1 MKSFLKY
8 TLATI
13 VGIMISSIVMI
24 IIGIGFIGI
33 IISAGD
39 KPVEVKSN
47 SILHFKIAQSI
58 PDRGSNNPF
67 DGFDFTSFTLA
78 PQIGLDQILKNI
90 EKAKTDDRIKGI
102 YLETGMY
109 SPGIAT
115 IEEIRNAMI
124 DFKESGKFIIAFSND
139 IMFQSNYYLST
150 VADKI
155 YMNPAGIMEFWGL
168 RSEVV
173 FYKGAMEKL
182 GIDMQIIRHGEYKS
196 AIEPFTSDHMSKE
209 SRKQTLEYMNSIWNG
224 MVNKISKARNIPVEK
239 LNKYADDLAI
249 NKISVAFETNLIDSV
264 KYQDEVLTELLQLSG
279 LEKNHKLRLV
289 SMSKYAKVS
298 KGKTK
303 GYTRDKIAI
312 VYASGVIGFGEGT
325 ESSIGSVKYANSLR
339 KARKDTNIKA
349 IVIRVNSP
357 GGSALASDIIWR
369 EVDLARK
376 VKPVVASFG
385 NVAASG
391 GYYIVST
398 VDTIVAQPN
407 TITGSIGVFGTIP
420 NTQKFLND
428 KLGITVDVAKTNKH
442 SDFGA
447 FYRPLNAAEI
457 QFLRTGI
464 EETYKTFVSYVAEGR
479 KMSFEEVDKIARG
492 RVWSGIAAK
501 ENGLVDIIGGLDKAV
516 EIAAEMAGLDNYRIT
531 SLPVQ
536 EDPYQKILN
545 ELSGNIKM
553 RMISSELGEAY
564 RYYHNLNR
572 LLGMDGIQTRL
583 PYEIEIY

>member
-13 VGIMISSIVMI
+13 VGIIISSVLMVI
-24 IIGIGFIGI
+24 ISFGFIGI
-33 IISAGD
+33 IISTSD
-39 KPVEVKSN
+39 KTVEVKSN
-47 SILHFKIAQSI
+47 SILHFKITQPI
-58 PDRGSNNPF
+58 PDRDSNNPL
-67 DGFDFTSFTLA
+67 DGFDFTSLTLA
-78 PQIGLDQILKNI
+78 PQVGLNQILNNI
-90 EKAKTDDRIKGI
+90 KKANTDDRIKGI
-102 YLETGMY
+102 YLEAGMY

-115 IEEIRNAMI
+115 VEEIRNALV
-124 DFKESGKFIIAFSND
+124 DFKKSGKFIIAFSND
-139 IMFQSNYYLST
+139 IMLQSNYYLCS
-150 VADKI
+150 VADRI

-196 AIEPFTSDHMSKE
+196 AIERFTSDHMSKE
-209 SRKQTLEYMNSIWNG
+209 SRKQTLAYMNSIWNG
-224 MVNKISKARNIPVEK
+224 MVNQISKARNIPVKK
-239 LNKYADDLAI
+239 LNKYADELAI
-249 NKISVAFETNLIDSV
+249 NNVRVALEANLIDSI

-279 LEKNHKLRLV
+279 VEKNHKLRLV
-289 SMSKYAKVS
+289 SMSKYAKAP

-357 GGSALASDIIWR
+357 GGNALASDIIWR
-369 EVDLARK
+369 EADLARQ

-391 GYYIVST
+391 GYYIVAT
-398 VDTIVAQPN
+398 ADTIVAQPN

-428 KLGITVDVAKTNKH
+428 KLGITIDVAKTNKH

-447 FYRPLNAAEI
+447 FYRPLNAAEK
-457 QFLRTGI
+457 QFLRAGI
-464 EETYKTFVSYVAEGR
+464 EETYKTFVSYVAKGR
-479 KMSFEEVDKIARG
+479 EMSFEEVDKIARG
-492 RVWSGIAAK
+492 RVWSGIDAK
-501 ENGLVDIIGGLDKAV
+501 EIGLVDILGGLDTAV

-536 EDPYQKILN
+536 EDPYTKLFN
-545 ELSGNIKM
+545 ELSGNVKM

-564 RYYHNLNR
+564 RYYHDLNL
-572 LLGMDGIQTRL
+572 LMGMDGIQTRL